1 MTDRIFKRFLYTGVG
16 LVATAAEQVQKQVS
30 EAVDRANV
38 SEKEGERIV
47 TDFIEDVRV
56 QRDKV
61 DGQWKD
67 IIDKALERFE
77 FTSYE
82 EVESLKSR
90 VQKLS
95 KKVEAQS
102 NHKE

>member
-16 LVATAAEQVQKQVS
+16 LVATAAEQVQKQVNEVVEKAS
-30 EAVDRANV
+30 V

-47 TDFIEDVRV
+47 NDFIEDLRV

-61 DGQWKD
+61 DGQWKEM
-67 IIDKALERFE
+67 IDKALERFE

-82 EVESLKSR
+82 EVESLKNR
-90 VQKLS
+90 V
-95 KKVEAQS
+95 AQLTEELE
-102 NHKE
+102 KED

>member
-16 LVATAAEQVQKQVS
+16 LVATAAEQVQKQIS
-30 EAVDRANV
+30 EAVDRASV

-95 KKVEAQS
+95 EKVEAQ
-102 NHKE
+102 NTQKG

>member
-82 EVESLKSR
+82 EVGSLKSR

-95 KKVEAQS
+95 EKVEAQ
-102 NHKE
+102 NTQKG

>member
-95 KKVEAQS
+95 EKVEAQ
-102 NHKE
+102 NTQKG

>member
-30 EAVDRANV
+30 EAVERANV

-95 KKVEAQS
+95 EKVEAQ
-102 NHKE
+102 NTQKG

>member
-90 VQKLS
+90 VQKLAE
-95 KKVEAQS
+95 KVEAQ
-102 NHKE
+102 NTQKG

>member
-95 KKVEAQS
+95 EKIEAQ
-102 NHKE
+102 NTQKG

>member
-30 EAVDRANV
+30 EVVERASV

-47 TDFIEDVRV
+47 TDFMEDVRV
-56 QRDKV
+56 QRDKI
-61 DGQWKD
+61 DGQWKE

-95 KKVEAQS
+95 EQVEAQD
-102 NHKE
+102 NPKK